1 MKSPSDSNFD
11 KNSEYS
17 DIEKLIKPN
26 DKVCAPDKIF
36 EDGSCYTLQS
46 LILIAKAYNQ
56 ENPHDKIKLN
66 NTIETLYPN
75 KYKRFLVRVLS
86 KKLKD
91 ECNDQKCWT
100 QRSFIMNIAKTNRE
114 EIEKYTFRPSGPSGK
129 FEWLNT
135 LHIDEVM
142 KQYENKYDDFKFLG
156 TVPVDFD
163 DLSNLGI
170 QNLNFN
176 ELIQNNKIKIGLVIN
191 LDEHYK
197 SGSHWVALFSNLKSG
212 YVYFFDSYGMRPD
225 KRIRAFMIR
234 ISKFI
239 KENSGIKKPIVDYN
253 RIRHQFKNSECGVYS
268 INFIVRMLD
277 GETFEEICESKVPD
291 DKINKF
297 REEYF
302 TKK

>member
-1 MKSPSDSNFD
+1 
-11 KNSEYS
+11 
-17 DIEKLIKPN
+17 
-26 DKVCAPDKIF
+26 
-36 EDGSCYTLQS
+36 
-46 LILIAKAYNQ
+46 
-56 ENPHDKIKLN
+56 
-66 NTIETLYPN
+66 
-75 KYKRFLVRVLS
+75 
-86 KKLKD
+86 
-91 ECNDQKCWT
+91 
-100 QRSFIMNIAKTNRE
+100 MNIAKTNRE